1 MKGRLALFN
10 KGCSDRIR
18 SIEIMVKK
26 TEKTACGRQEKI
38 AGTGLVHIYCGDG
51 KGKTTTGMGL
61 CLRAAGF
68 GYQVLIYQFM
78 KNNRT
83 SERKSLEQIENIRIL
98 EGLEEEKF
106 SFQLTEEERRQRLE
120 FYNSQFR
127 TVTRMAAEESYDV
140 LFLDEAIYT
149 IRAGLLDEELVAEFL
164 ENKPEKLEVILTGQ
178 GPSQRLL
185 DLADYVSEIRKIK
198 HPFDHR
204 QPARDGIER

>member
-1 MKGRLALFN
+1 MRKE
-10 KGCSDRIR
+10 
-18 SIEIMVKK
+18 IEMTEKLEMTDK
-26 TEKTACGRQEKI
+26 TEKPEKPACGRQEKI
-38 AGTGLVHIYCGDG
+38 RGTGLVHIYCGDG

-68 GYQVLIYQFM
+68 GYRVLIYQFM

-98 EGLEEEKF
+98 DGLEEEKF
-106 SFQLTEEERRQRLE
+106 SFQLTEEERKQRRE
-120 FYNSQFR
+120 FYNNQFR
-127 TVTRMAAEESYDV
+127 KVTQMAAKEDFDL

-178 GPSQRLL
+178 GPSQRLV
-185 DLADYVSEIRKIK
+185 DLADYVSEIRKVK
-198 HPFDHR
+198 HPFDRR